1 MGKVIGEWLVGCL
14 VGGSDIPEYL
24 SHVCDW
30 LIAHVY
36 PLVTCKTCKPLNHL
50 EPVLQTQLFTIWV
63 CLIIKMLQVEPE
75 AEDSY
80 PIFWGVVKQKL
91 GVCIIYI
98 YIYTPIQHRRC

>member
-75 AEDSY
+75 EEDSCL
-80 PIFWGVVKQKL
+80 IFEGVVKQKL
-91 GVCIIYI
+91 GVCVYI
-98 YIYTPIQHRRC
+98 YI

>member
-1 MGKVIGEWLVGCL
+1 M
-14 VGGSDIPEYL
+14 
-24 SHVCDW
+24 
-30 LIAHVY
+30 
-36 PLVTCKTCKPLNHL
+36 
-50 EPVLQTQLFTIWV
+50 LQTQLFTIWV

-98 YIYTPIQHRRC
+98 YTPQSNIADADMCAVLHHISVVLYMRSGSGKPKTAWSWDPKFVSQEKLAQDHKI